1 MKHEEYRWELD
12 GKTIFAQSWLPDTE
26 PAAIINLVHGLG
38 EHSGRYAHWG
48 KLFVEAGY
56 AMLGMDLFGNG
67 QTGGRKAHVRNYR
80 LLIDQ
85 VDLML
90 DKTEEIFPG
99 LPRILYGHSLGGNI
113 SINYAISENPAV
125 SALIASSPW
134 LRLSFNISPV
144 ERAAVRMVNAIV
156 PGLRIGAKG
165 VHAERLSHDPEH
177 WEDVRQDPLNHNK
190 ISIRYLHDVI
200 KMGEYAM
207 ENVSRLN
214 IPFLLIHGDAD
225 EITSHKASEELVA
238 NASGRA
244 ELKIWKG
251 LRHELHN
258 EFEQKE
264 VFRYVK
270 DWIGGLQL

>member
-1 MKHEEYRWELD
+1 MQHKEYRWELD
-12 GKTIFAQSWLPDTE
+12 GKKVFAQAWLPGTE
-26 PAAIINLVHGLG
+26 PRAIINLIHGLG

-48 KLFVEAGY
+48 KLFAEEGF

-67 QTGGRKAHVRNYR
+67 QTEGRTAHVRNYQ
-80 LLIDQ
+80 LLLDQ

-90 DKTEEIFPG
+90 ARAEENFPG
-99 LPRILYGHSLGGNI
+99 VPRILYGHSLGGNI
-113 SINYAISENPAV
+113 AINYAISKDPPV

-134 LRLSFNISPV
+134 LRLSFRISPV
-144 ERAAVRMVNAIV
+144 ERSAVRIVNAIV

-190 ISIRYLHDVI
+190 ISIRYLHEVI
-200 KMGEYAM
+200 TMGEYAI
-207 ENVSRLN
+207 ENASRLN

-238 NASGRA
+238 NISGKA
-244 ELKIWKG
+244 KLKIWEG

-270 DWIGGLQL
+270 EWIGGLQL